1 METFKNS
8 WKGEINDNAV
18 SKVRVMHFNKSL
30 PPSKAKSDIEVQFLV
45 VEWKEKINQHINQ
58 AWLQR
63 SCIIVEFFS

>member
-8 WKGEINDNAV
+8 WKGEINDDAV

-45 VEWKEKINQHINQ
+45 VEGKEKN
-58 AWLQR
+58 
-63 SCIIVEFFS
+63 